1 MIEEYIEK
9 NILRQLFL
17 CGQLIKQRSQIP
29 RKALQSST
37 CLQNHFDS
45 MISIT

>member
-17 CGQLIKQRSQIP
+17 CGQFYVNKEVNLE
-29 RKALQSST
+29 SSPIS
-37 CLQNHFDS
+37 CMFAKPLYS

>member
-17 CGQLIKQRSQIP
+17 CGQFYVNKSQS
-29 RKALQSST
+29 RKALQSPA
-37 CLQNHFDS
+37 CLQNHF
-45 MISIT
+45 TQ

>member
-17 CGQLIKQRSQIP
+17 CGQFYVNKEVNLEKLSDP
-29 RKALQSST
+29 A
-37 CLQNHFDS
+37 CLQNHFAQ
-45 MISIT
+45 

>member
-1 MIEEYIEK
+1 MIEYIEK

-17 CGQLIKQRSQIP
+17 CGQFYVNKEVNLE
-29 RKALQSST
+29 KALQSPA
-37 CLQNHFDS
+37 CLQNHFAQ